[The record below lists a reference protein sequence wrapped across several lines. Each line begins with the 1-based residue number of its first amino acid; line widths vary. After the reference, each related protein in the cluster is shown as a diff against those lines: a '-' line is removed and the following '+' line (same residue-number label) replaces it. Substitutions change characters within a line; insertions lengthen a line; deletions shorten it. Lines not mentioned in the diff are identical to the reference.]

1 MTYINDKLKLRSIQ
15 NAIFNYVLEG
25 KKLVAIKTVKQYY
38 ESLKDLHPTAY
49 ILGEKVENV
58 HEHPLIKHM
67 TAAVAKTYEM
77 ENDPEGKKYMVTQSD
92 LINEEVSRF
101 LKFYKSPDDLLAK
114 VRMLKFLAQNIGG
127 CYMRCTG
134 MDAISSVGIEVYN
147 CDQKYGTKYFD
158 RLVEFVKLMQ
168 KNDYVVFSGVTD
180 VKGDR
185 SLRPSQQKDPDM
197 YLHIVDRNNDGI
209 VVRGAKIHQTGSL
222 CAHWGIVVPTREMR
236 EADKDYAVC
245 FAFPT
250 DTEGVIHVYGR
261 GTLEARALQG
271 CDLGNVEFS
280 KFAPMVLFQ
289 DVFIPW
295 DNVFL
300 NGEYEYAGNMVRNF
314 GNYHRHSH
322 GGCKCGVGDVLIGAA
337 ATASDYNG
345 LGTDPTA
352 PGYNGLSR
360 VSHIN
365 NKLAEMLKVTEAI
378 YGCSIA
384 ASVEST
390 PTPSG
395 IYTVDA
401 VLSNTSKLYEGKE
414 LAEVIRLM
422 IEIAGGMVAD
432 IPSAQDFANPEIG
445 PLLDKYL
452 KGVDGVSTDDRV
464 RIFRLI
470 EKLAFE
476 SRDIVSNI
484 HGAGSPE
491 THRMTILRNADIEA
505 KKKLAKKLAGIQ
517 E

>member
-1 MTYINDKLKLRSIQ
+1 MAIMTP
-15 NAIFNYVLEG
+15 E
-25 KKLVAIKTVKQYY
+25 QYY

-67 TAAVAKTYEM
+67 TASVAKTFEL
-77 ENDPEGKKYMVTQSD
+77 ENDEVGKKFLVTKSD
-92 LINEEVSRF
+92 LIDEDVSRF
-101 LKFYKSPDDLLAK
+101 LKFYKNPDDLLAK

-147 CDQKYGTKYFD
+147 CDQKYGTKYWD
-158 RLVEFVKLMQ
+158 KLVDFVTLMQ
-168 KNDYVVFSGVTD
+168 KNDYVLFSGVTD

-185 SLRPSQQKDPDM
+185 AKRPSQQADPDM
-197 YLHIVDRNNDGI
+197 YLRVVDKDNKGI

-236 EADKDYAVC
+236 EEDKEYAVC
-245 FAFPT
+245 FVFPM
-250 DTEGVIHVYGR
+250 DAEGVIHIYGR
-261 GTLEARALQG
+261 GTLESRALEG

-280 KFAPMVLFQ
+280 KFAPMVIFE
-289 DVFIPW
+289 DVFVPW
-295 DNVFL
+295 ERVFL
-300 NGEYEYAGNMVRNF
+300 YGEYEYAGNMVRNF

-337 ATASDYNG
+337 AAAADYNG
-345 LGTDPTA
+345 LP
-352 PGYNGLSR
+352 N

-384 ASVEST
+384 ASVESVE
-390 PTPSG
+390 TPSG
-395 IYTVDA
+395 IYNVDP

-414 LAEVIRLM
+414 LAEVIRM
-422 IEIAGGMVAD
+422 MVEIAGGMVAD
-432 IPSAQDFANPEIG
+432 VPSEKDFADAKIG
-445 PLLDKYL
+445 PLLEKYL
-452 KGVDGVSTDDRV
+452 KGAEGVSTQDRI
-464 RIFRLI
+464 RMFRLI

-491 THRMTILRNADIEA
+491 THRMTILRNSDIEA
-505 KKKLAKKLAGIQ
+505 KKKLARKLAGIK
-517 E
+517 EKDKSA

>member
-1 MTYINDKLKLRSIQ
+1 M
-15 NAIFNYVLEG
+15 
-25 KKLVAIKTVKQYY
+25 AIKTTDQYY

-67 TAAVAKTYEM
+67 TAAVARTYEL
-77 ENDPEGKKYMVTQSD
+77 ESDPEGRKYLVTKSD
-92 LINEEVSRF
+92 IIDEEVSRF
-101 LKFYKSPDDLLAK
+101 VKFYKSPDDLLAK
-114 VRMLKFLAQNIGG
+114 VRMLKFLAQQIGG

-134 MDAISSVGIEVYN
+134 MDALSSIGIETYN
-147 CDQKYGTKYFD
+147 CDQKHGTNYWQ
-158 RLVEFVKLMQ
+158 RLVDFVTLIQ
-168 KNDYVVFSGVTD
+168 KNDFVVFSGVTD

-185 SLRPSQQKDPDM
+185 SLRPSEQKDPDL
-197 YLHIVDRNNDGI
+197 YLRVIDRDSQGI

-222 CAHWGIVVPTREMR
+222 CSHWALIVPTREMR

-245 FAFPT
+245 FAIPT
-250 DTEGVIHVYGR
+250 DNEGVVHVYGR
-261 GTLEARALQG
+261 GTLEARALQD

-280 KFAPMVLFQ
+280 KFAPMVIFN
-289 DVFIPW
+289 DVFVPW
-295 DNVFL
+295 ERVFL
-300 NGEYEYAGNMVRNF
+300 CGEYEFAGEMVRNF

-322 GGCKCGVGDVLIGAA
+322 GGCKCGVGNVLIGAA
-337 ATASDYNG
+337 ATAAEYNG
-345 LGTDPTA
+345 LP
-352 PGYNGLSR
+352 R

-378 YGCSIA
+378 YGCSVA
-384 ASVEST
+384 ASVESVA
-390 PTPSG
+390 TPSG
-395 IYTVDA
+395 IYNVDP

-414 LAEVIRLM
+414 LAEVIRMM

-432 IPSAQDFANPEIG
+432 IPSDRDFAHPEIG
-445 PLLDKYL
+445 PLLTKYL
-452 KGVDGVSTDDRV
+452 KGVEGVSTENRV

-484 HGAGSPE
+484 HGGGSPE
-491 THRMTILRNADIEA
+491 THRMTILRNADIES
-505 KKKLAKKLAGIQ
+505 KKKLAKKLAGIK